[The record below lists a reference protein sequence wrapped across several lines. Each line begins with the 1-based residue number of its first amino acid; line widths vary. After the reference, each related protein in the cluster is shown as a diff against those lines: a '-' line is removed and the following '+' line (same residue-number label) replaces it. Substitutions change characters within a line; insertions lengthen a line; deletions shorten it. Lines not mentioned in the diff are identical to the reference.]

1 MAMTH
6 RDHDRLDTRRGF
18 LARAAGFAVLAA
30 GGAPRARGMAGSA
43 AMSGMAGMD
52 MQQRG
57 AVHDS
62 SIVRDT
68 TNLFVMDQNA
78 ARSVVR
84 PAKRDAVP
92 LLSDA
97 QRDDLEHRIRCQ
109 CGCTLDVYTCRTT
122 DFSCQVSPV
131 MHRDVM
137 ALVQGGYSAQEILDA
152 FTQTYGERVLMSPG
166 KSGFNLLAWI
176 TPGFAVVVGAVV
188 VAILI
193 RRWGSARATPPTRVP
208 GVAGLLG
215 VQGAASVDD
224 VGATPDE
231 LARLDAAVK
240 GDDA

>member
-1 MAMTH
+1 MSA
-6 RDHDRLDTRRGF
+6 DETRRAF
-18 LARAAGFAVLAA
+18 LSRAAMGLA
-30 GGAPRARGMAGSA
+30 GMK
-43 AMSGMAGMD
+43 GMAGMMRMP

-57 AVHDS
+57 VIHDS

-78 ARSVVR
+78 ARSVVL

-92 LLSDA
+92 LLTDA

-166 KSGFNLLAWI
+166 KSGFNLVGWL
-176 TPGFAVVVGAVV
+176 TPGIAVIVGGVAVAV
-188 VAILI
+188 LI
-193 RRWGSARATPPTRVP
+193 RRWGAARPAAPIAAFNAARDASAS
-208 GVAGLLG
+208 
-215 VQGAASVDD
+215 SVDD
-224 VGATPDE
+224 VAATPDE
-231 LARLDAAVK
+231 LARLEAAVK

>member
-1 MAMTH
+1 MTH
-6 RDHDRLDTRRGF
+6 RDDSRLETRRGF

-30 GGAPRARGMAGSA
+30 GGAPRARGMTGRST
-43 AMSGMAGMD
+43 MSGMTGMGGMD
-52 MQQRG
+52 IQQRG
-57 AVHDS
+57 AIHDS
-62 SIVRDT
+62 SVVRDT

-78 ARSVVR
+78 AQSVVR
-84 PAKRDAVP
+84 PPKRDAVP
-92 LLSDA
+92 LLTDG

-122 DFSCQVSPV
+122 DFSCQVSPA

-176 TPGFAVVVGAVV
+176 TPGFAVVVGGVV
-188 VAILI
+188 VAILLK
-193 RRWGSARATPPTRVP
+193 RWGGNHEVQPARAP
-208 GVAGLLG
+208 GAPL
-215 VQGAASVDD
+215 ADD

-231 LARLDAAVK
+231 LARLEAAVK
-240 GDDA
+240 GDDE